1 VALDDAAPLYR
12 DAPEAQ
18 EIHAKGDRIIAH
30 FMREALPLS
39 SDATRELVGD
49 LVVTT
54 MTAVGKEFSATP
66 RTGVE
71 IEDYAE
77 AMADMLC
84 AYLTSVNRD
93 HWAA

>member
-1 VALDDAAPLYR
+1 M
-12 DAPEAQ
+12 
-18 EIHAKGDRIIAH
+18 H
-30 FMREALPLS
+30 EALPLG

-77 AMADMLC
+77 AMADMLR
-84 AYLTSVNRD
+84 AYLTSIIL
-93 HWAA
+93 HHEAT